1 MPERPNPEEIQQ
13 PPVVQT
19 AASAMHERVRTAVEL
34 LESIADDRAILAQVP
49 REERT
54 RLLRA
59 AGLVSRPDAV
69 DRWRLLKETKRQRK
83 AAKVQRAESTLA
95 QTGIRKLRRQ
105 TVFTTPNVFPPTDF
119 QPNDVDRDPEIREAI
134 EPQNCYICKRDFTE
148 LHHFYDQLC
157 PPCAALNFAK
167 RGELADLTGRV
178 GLLTGGRVK

>member
-1 MPERPNPEEIQQ
+1 MSDSPRPEENHE
-13 PPVVQT
+13 
-19 AASAMHERVRTAVEL
+19 ASAAEAADTPLHERVRLAVEL
-34 LESIADDRAILAQVP
+34 LESIADDRAVLAQVP

-83 AAKVQRAESTLA
+83 AAKIQRAESTLA

-105 TVFTTPNVFPPTDF
+105 TVFTTPNVFPPADF
-119 QPNDVDRDPEIREAI
+119 EPNDVDRDPDIREAV
-134 EPQNCYICKRDFTE
+134 EPQNCYICKRDFTR

-157 PPCAALNFAK
+157 PPCAELNFAK
-167 RGELADLTGRV
+167 RGELA
-178 GLLTGGRVK
+178 